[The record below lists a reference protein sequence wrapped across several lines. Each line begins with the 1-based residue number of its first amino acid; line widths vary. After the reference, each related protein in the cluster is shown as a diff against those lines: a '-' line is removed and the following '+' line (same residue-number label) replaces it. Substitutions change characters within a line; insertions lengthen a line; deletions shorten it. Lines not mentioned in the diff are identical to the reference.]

1 MMVTVVVT
9 ENPPRIDGKFRNTGS
24 ASAGTKR
31 DASRTQRYGSAPGPE
46 AASGPQPNRPAGGTA
61 DRARHCARLQLPA
74 PRGRGTPVRR
84 SRPSLGPRYL
94 PAPKHRPTFPP
105 GCRERRS
112 GPQRQPPAPCTLS
125 LTPPLRHRK
134 VSGTASSGV
143 DAAGSA
149 RAPLGFGGFGLH
161 WLRSDGGGETQTK
174 SWDSGSIP
182 GAFECRAAASH
193 PAQAVTFLSL
203 CPEDFTPHPA
213 CSPNSD
219 FEPKRVQEYLRP
231 GHSQQA
237 LWPSPKQLQVG
248 ITVPGRGNPTEARSC
263 FPKLYPG
270 ENFGGNMEKKKRK
283 SSKIKNLN

>member
-1 MMVTVVVT
+1 MVNFVT
-9 ENPPRIDGKFRNTGS
+9 LGQPPQGRR
-24 ASAGTKR
+24 GTR
-31 DASRTQRYGSAPGPE
+31 LARRGTARHPALRPPADLSRTGRLGALQTAR
-46 AASGPQPNRPAGGTA
+46 GTA
-61 DRARHCARLQLPA
+61 PASSSRRPGAAA

-125 LTPPLRHRK
+125 LTPPLGHRK

-219 FEPKRVQEYLRP
+219 FESKRVQEYLRP

-270 ENFGGNMEKKKRK
+270 ENFGGNMEKKKK
-283 SSKIKNLN
+283 KII